1 MSEWRNQLQEMGREA
16 FILHEMQRL
25 GFWPDNSAEDAGQ
38 ATAALARLAEINAE
52 LAELRNQLQKLR
64 LKLQTAEEVTAL
76 IAKIRQARI
85 QRVQARREVR
95 RLEKAQEAAKR
106 REAFLARRSRTPFF
120 LGERVS
126 KGLRFSDTPDPRLR
140 QNGLPEL
147 VNAEELAAA
156 IDVTPG
162 KLQWLCFDRTV
173 STVDHYRRFQIPKR
187 SGAMRSIASPKP
199 LLRKA
204 QDWIRLNVLSKMV
217 PHERVAMA
225 FRPGKS
231 IADNAKPHA
240 GKAIV
245 VRIDLKDFFPTIN
258 FARAKGLFQYVGYNE
273 GVATLLALLCT
284 EAPRAKAV
292 VHGKTYYVATGPRV
306 LPQGACTSPDLSN
319 FICRKLDVRLDG
331 FAKSLGFT
339 YTRYADDLVFSH
351 DEARGNATLLIRVAC
366 SVIAAEGFEP
376 NHDKTAIMRRGGRQV
391 VTGLVVNDVP
401 KVSRRDTRRFRAIAH
416 KCRTDGYVV
425 VSESLGCDA
434 RSYLKGYLSFVSMVN
449 EVQALRL
456 ERLCPPGLFDM

>member
-1 MSEWRNQLQEMGREA
+1 MSEWRDQLQGMGREA
-16 FILHEMQRL
+16 FILHEMERL
-25 GFWPDNSAEDAGQ
+25 GFWRGNSTKDADEV
-38 ATAALARLAEINAE
+38 ATALARLATVNEE
-52 LAELRNQLQKLR
+52 LAELRNQLQTLR
-64 LKLQTAEEVTAL
+64 LKLQTAEDVSAL

-95 RLEKAQEAAKR
+95 RLEKAQEAAER
-106 REAFLARRSRTPFF
+106 RNAFLTRRNRTPFF

-126 KGLRFSDTPDPRLR
+126 KGLRFSVTPDPKLK
-140 QNGLPEL
+140 QYGLPKL
-147 VNAEELAAA
+147 LNAEELAAA
-156 IDVTPG
+156 VDITPG

-173 STVDHYRRFQIPKR
+173 STVDHYRRFEIPKR

-204 QDWIRLNVLSKMV
+204 QEWIRLNVLSKMT
-217 PHERVAMA
+217 PHDRVAMA

-245 VRIDLKDFFPTIN
+245 VRIDLKDFFPTVT
-258 FARAKGLFQYVGYNE
+258 FARVKGLFQYVGYNE

-284 EAPRAKAV
+284 ETPRTKAV
-292 VHGKTYYVATGPRV
+292 IRGKTYYVATGPRV

-339 YTRYADDLVFSH
+339 FTRYADDLVFSH
-351 DEARGNATLLIRVAC
+351 AEARGNVALLTRV
-366 SVIAAEGFEP
+366 SYSIIAAEGFEP
-376 NHDKTAIMRRGGRQV
+376 NHDKTAIMRQGGRQV
-391 VTGLVVNDVP
+391 VTGLVVNSVP

-416 KCRTDGYVV
+416 KCQTQGYAV
-425 VSESLGCDA
+425 VSEALGCDA